1 MMEIAVI
8 CSLSTLLLFL
18 LVTLFSLNRSF
29 HLERKDWSLERKDL
43 LNRIQSRD
51 WQTYVQVSQTQTP
64 LSFED
69 GEPFPEGLSD
79 ESEIDKLIRENR
91 LDEIEPEVDYTD
103 EFRMMGL
110 IE

>member
-1 MMEIAVI
+1 
-8 CSLSTLLLFL
+8 
-18 LVTLFSLNRSF
+18 
-29 HLERKDWSLERKDL
+29 
-43 LNRIQSRD
+43 
-51 WQTYVQVSQTQTP
+51 VSQTQIP
-64 LSFED
+64 LNFED

>member
-1 MMEIAVI
+1 
-8 CSLSTLLLFL
+8 
-18 LVTLFSLNRSF
+18 
-29 HLERKDWSLERKDL
+29 
-43 LNRIQSRD
+43 
-51 WQTYVQVSQTQTP
+51 VSQTQTP